1 MVMRGPSSA
10 PTQIAVLD
18 GVLLEPHAPT
28 EPGVEGA
35 DLWARNPP
43 KGSCRSMGSEVGVL
57 GVGLYLLEVLSGRQ
71 SLAGQGGLWWSR
83 MRKSAGGSVVGSDV
97 IRCVNT

>member
-1 MVMRGPSSA
+1 MVMHGPSSA

-18 GVLLEPHAPT
+18 GVLETHTPT
-28 EPGVEGA
+28 QPGSEGA

-57 GVGLYLLEVLSGRQ
+57 GGR
-71 SLAGQGGLWWSR
+71 LIP
-83 MRKSAGGSVVGSDV
+83 AGGAGWQAELGWSGQPVGEQDEEVSWGQ
-97 IRCVNT
+97 CSGL